1 MTRLRLARHL
11 ALGPLPDHRGN
22 VRQSAHGWR
31 LSIWVL
37 GYRIEEHVVTFDV
50 HAKDAGPAGSQDH
63 PGHLAGVGE
72 DGPQRW
78 QGRHR

>member
-1 MTRLRLARHL
+1 M
-11 ALGPLPDHRGN
+11 
-22 VRQSAHGWR
+22 
-31 LSIWVL
+31 L

-72 DGPQRW
+72 DGLNAGKDVTGEWRK
-78 QGRHR
+78 GTLG